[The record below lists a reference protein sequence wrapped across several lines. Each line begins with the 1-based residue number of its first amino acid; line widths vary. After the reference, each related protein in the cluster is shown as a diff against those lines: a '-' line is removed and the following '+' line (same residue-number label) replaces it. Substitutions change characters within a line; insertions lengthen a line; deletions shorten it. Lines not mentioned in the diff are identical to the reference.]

1 MIENV
6 LGIQELTG
14 ISELMVHAAKIDEEY
29 TENEKILILK
39 FLENFSQDK
48 EKNKKILS
56 DAIELEKNS
65 NQLLNFTNIVKK
77 SSLEKK
83 KIIVKG
89 LWKIIL
95 SDSKTDAFESSLM
108 RRISGLIYLPDKING
123 EIKLQV
129 IQENKY

>member
-1 MIENV
+1 MIQNE
-6 LGIQELTG
+6 LGIEELTG
-14 ISELMVHAAKIDEEY
+14 ISALLVHAAKIDDKY
-29 TENEKILILK
+29 TENEKVLILK

-56 DAIELEKNS
+56 DAVELEKNS
-65 NQLLNFTNIVKK
+65 NQLLDFTNIVKK
-77 SSLEKK
+77 SSLERKK
-83 KIIVKG
+83 VIVKE

-95 SDSKTDAFESSLM
+95 SDSDTDAFESNLM

-129 IQENKY
+129 IQENK

>member
-1 MIENV
+1 MIENE

-14 ISELMVHAAKIDEEY
+14 ISALMVHAAKIDEEY

-65 NQLLNFTNIVKK
+65 NQTNKRITLSTKLL
-77 SSLEKK
+77 
-83 KIIVKG
+83 KI
-89 LWKIIL
+89 
-95 SDSKTDAFESSLM
+95 E
-108 RRISGLIYLPDKING
+108 
-123 EIKLQV
+123 QV
-129 IQENKY
+129 

>member
-1 MIENV
+1 MIENE

-14 ISELMVHAAKIDEEY
+14 ISALMVHAAKIDEEY

-65 NQLLNFTNIVKK
+65 NQLLNFTNIIKK

-129 IQENKY
+129 IQENK

>member
-1 MIENV
+1 MIENE

-14 ISELMVHAAKIDEEY
+14 ISALMVHAAKIDEEY

-65 NQLLNFTNIVKK
+65 NQLLNFTNIIKK

-89 LWKIIL
+89 LWKINL

-129 IQENKY
+129 IQENK

>member
-1 MIENV
+1 MIQNE
-6 LGIQELTG
+6 LGIEELTG
-14 ISELMVHAAKIDEEY
+14 ISALLVHAAKIDDKY
-29 TENEKILILK
+29 TENEKVLILK

-56 DAIELEKNS
+56 DAVELEKNS
-65 NQLLNFTNIVKK
+65 NQLLDFTKIVKK
-77 SSLEKK
+77 SSLERKK
-83 KIIVKG
+83 VIVKE

-95 SDSKTDAFESSLM
+95 SDSDTDAFESNLM

-129 IQENKY
+129 IQENK

>member
-1 MIENV
+1 MIENE

-14 ISELMVHAAKIDEEY
+14 ISALMVHAAKIDEEY

-65 NQLLNFTNIVKK
+65 NQLLNFTKIVKK
-77 SSLEKK
+77 ISLEKK

-129 IQENKY
+129 IQENK

>member
-1 MIENV
+1 M
-6 LGIQELTG
+6 
-14 ISELMVHAAKIDEEY
+14 
-29 TENEKILILK
+29 
-39 FLENFSQDK
+39 
-48 EKNKKILS
+48 
-56 DAIELEKNS
+56 EKNS

-77 SSLEKK
+77 ISLEKK

-129 IQENKY
+129 IQENK

>member
-1 MIENV
+1 MIENE

-14 ISELMVHAAKIDEEY
+14 ISALMVHAAKIDEEY

-129 IQENKY
+129 IQENK

>member
-1 MIENV
+1 MIENE

-14 ISELMVHAAKIDEEY
+14 ISALMVHAAKIDEEY

-77 SSLEKK
+77 ISLEKK

-129 IQENKY
+129 IQENK